1 MLELS
6 YRLKGLG
13 RAKAVPNS
21 AKTSHSFCGILFQ
34 VSLTLKL
41 PKLRELMQGFHTLTG
56 LKIVLFDA
64 EYREVLACPETQ
76 GPFCRLLRSYPAS
89 RALCDASNVQSFRR
103 CRKSGELTI
112 YRCHAGLLEA
122 TAPIADHGVVR
133 GYVMFGQITDQ
144 ADHADFIAGLVE
156 RLRALGVEETQAR
169 AAVGGIRS
177 VGAERIHAAAQIM
190 EACVCYLLRYD
201 LVAFRKGRLTQRIDD
216 FIGDHLAEDLSPQ
229 RLCGEFH
236 LSRSNLYRLFT
247 DHVGDSVAADGAR
260 TAHAAGAP
268 AAARIRPVDPA
279 DRRRMRLR
287 RRSVLSPRLS
297 PGARAVGQGLP
308 GGRAVG
314 GD

>member
-1 MLELS
+1 M
-6 YRLKGLG
+6 
-13 RAKAVPNS
+13 
-21 AKTSHSFCGILFQ
+21 
-34 VSLTLKL
+34 SLTLKL

-76 GPFCRLLRSYPAS
+76 SPFCRLLRSFPAS
-89 RALCDASNVQSFRR
+89 LTRCDASNVQSFRR
-103 CRKSGELTI
+103 CRKSGQLTI

-156 RLRALGVEETQAR
+156 RLRALGVEEAAAR
-169 AAVGGIRS
+169 DAVASIRS

-229 RLCGEFH
+229 RLCAEFH
-236 LSRSNLYRLFT
+236 LSRSNLYRLFA
-247 DHVGDSVAADGAR
+247 DHVGDSVAATVR
-260 TAHAAGAP
+260 Q
-268 AAARIRPVDPA
+268 
-279 DRRRMRLR
+279 RRMQRARRLLRESALSIGRIAAECGFADDQYFR
-287 RRSVLSPRLS
+287 RVFRQAHGLSVKACRED
-297 PGARAVGQGLP
+297 
-308 GGRAVG
+308 GR
-314 GD
+314 